1 MYEFTLKHINKYI
14 NKVLNNIYVTLR
26 HINMHEFSLNTLTY
40 FNNAN

>member
-1 MYEFTLKHINKYI
+1 MNLHENILISI

-26 HINMHEFSLNTLTY
+26 HINMHEFSLNTLTC